1 LIWLYL
7 ISSDPIR
14 SAAQADVGFSMGVA
28 GTDVAKE
35 ASDIVLMDDN
45 FASIGTNRMYK
56 CPTLTDVASERH
68 QVGP

>member
-1 LIWLYL
+1 M
-7 ISSDPIR
+7 
-14 SAAQADVGFSMGVA
+14 GFSMGVA

-45 FASIGTNRMYK
+45 FASIGTNRMCT